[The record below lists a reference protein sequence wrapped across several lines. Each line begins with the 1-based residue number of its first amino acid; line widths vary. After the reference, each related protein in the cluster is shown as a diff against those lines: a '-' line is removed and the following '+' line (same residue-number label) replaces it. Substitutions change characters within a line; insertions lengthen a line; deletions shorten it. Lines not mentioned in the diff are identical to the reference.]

1 MDYNNPTPY
10 SIISR
15 TYTVWNKTSIAMGVR
30 GLFSYIVEH
39 KDKATVQVDLAK
51 EENVVLL
58 CDLSNVVS
66 RLDQKILRS
75 RFHSLPD
82 VCGFY
87 GGDLKLLAQQFNNF
101 ITALNH
107 LEIKVIFVNDAPF
120 GADEVDFR
128 EKLEEK
134 NRRQLEKRQQIED
147 WSNWD
152 SSRPKPYPLRCSLA
166 TEVCRKI
173 LLDRNEELVISH
185 TEADHWI
192 ITHFEEKK
200 AFGVLSD
207 DSDFGVSH
215 TCRLIPLG
223 LFELQ
228 GFHDGSINP
237 EPRSLICRYTDRRL
251 LSRSLGI
258 LPDQITHLAIICG
271 NDFTKSFNVYE
282 DIGICVKGKKGMQVI
297 EEVSRWLQ
305 RNNFHTDATLKKKAR
320 IDWMYKRACEE
331 SDNFYG
337 GRLIESKC
345 TNKHCFLDR
354 VQKHQLSPRFLAIEN
369 NRYWHEVLAEPP
381 ELCGKAHECTRKL
394 RKVLYSLCGCP
405 RIVESGKIQGK
416 NVCEEIVKVE
426 SIPIYTSAGCKHLS
440 TMVAHLCWITA
451 GNSLEVCTH
460 EYPCTCDVSD
470 RSLVR
475 GAVIA
480 STLNY
485 VLSNYIPAAELDH
498 KFKMS
503 FLFAVATCSLDL
515 STDRE
520 ILKMQRSVHINR
532 WINSSVLSLSAIFM
546 AALPIVYNIARFLG
560 LADYLPNIADIF
572 SPAIFV
578 HTMVQRLTTKYGN
591 AVSLSPPQ
599 LLELNPFVADHSS
612 TVTIRNLCSFIG
624 QFENAVN
631 FVRTELHPH

>member
-30 GLFSYIVEH
+30 GLLSYIVEH
-39 KDKATVQVDLAK
+39 KDKATERVDLKSLAK
-51 EENVVLL
+51 EEKVVLF

-66 RLDQKILRS
+66 RLDQKILHS
-75 RFHSLPD
+75 QVHSLPD
-82 VCGFY
+82 LCGFY

-107 LEIKVIFVNDAPF
+107 LGIKVIFVSDAPF
-120 GADEVDFR
+120 GANEVDFH

-147 WSNWD
+147 WSKWD
-152 SSRPKPYPLRCSLA
+152 SFKPKPYPFRCSLA
-166 TEVCRKI
+166 IRVCYKV
-173 LLDRNEELVISH
+173 LLDRKEELVISH

-192 ITHFEEKK
+192 ISHFEEKK

-207 DSDFGVSH
+207 DSDFGVSR

-237 EPRSLICRYTDRRL
+237 EPRSLMCRYTDRRL

-258 LPDQITHLAIICG
+258 RQDQLTHLAIIRG

-297 EEVSRWLQ
+297 EEVSWWLQ
-305 RNNFHTDATLKKKAR
+305 RNNFHTDATLKKKAK
-320 IDWMYKRACEE
+320 INWMFKRACEE
-331 SDNFYG
+331 SENFYE

-345 TNKHCFLDR
+345 TNKRFLDR
-354 VQKHQLSPRFLAIEN
+354 VQTHQLSPRFLAIEN
-369 NRYWHEVLAEPP
+369 NRYWHEVLPEPP
-381 ELCGKAHECTRKL
+381 ELCGKAHECTKKL
-394 RKVLYSLCGCP
+394 RKVLYSLCGCTHV
-405 RIVESGKIQGK
+405 VESGKIQGMHK
-416 NVCEEIVKVE
+416 DVCEEVVE
-426 SIPIYTSAGCKHLS
+426 TGSIPIYSAGCKHLP
-440 TMVAHLCWITA
+440 TMVAHLCQITA
-451 GNSLEVCTH
+451 DKGLDVRTH
-460 EYPCTCDVSD
+460 EYPCDVSD

-485 VLSNYIPAAELDH
+485 VLSNPAVELDQ

-515 STDRE
+515 SKDE
-520 ILKMQRSVHINR
+520 DILKNQRSVRIHR
-532 WINSSVLSLSAIFM
+532 WMNAETVTVVSLSAIFM
-546 AALPIVYNIARFLG
+546 ATLPIVYNIARFLG
-560 LADYLPNIADIF
+560 LTDYLPNMADMF
-572 SPAIFV
+572 SPAVFV
-578 HTMVQRLTTKYGN
+578 PTMVQRLTTQYGN
-591 AVSLSPPQ
+591 APPQ
-599 LLELNPFVADHSS
+599 LLELNPSVADCSS
-612 TVTIRNLCSFIG
+612 TATIRNLCLFVG

-631 FVRTELHPH
+631 FVRRELRPH